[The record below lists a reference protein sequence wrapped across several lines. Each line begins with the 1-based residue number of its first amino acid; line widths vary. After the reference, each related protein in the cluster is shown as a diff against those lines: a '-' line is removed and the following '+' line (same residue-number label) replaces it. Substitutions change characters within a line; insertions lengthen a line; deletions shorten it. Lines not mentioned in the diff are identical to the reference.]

1 MRRFIG
7 KGEREKTI
15 KYRFFRCEGAKAR
28 STRSES
34 TERHRATMRRE
45 WAVYRFKS
53 LLLRKKQDIPNGM
66 PCFFTVEE
74 FKLSMR
80 RYIGR
85 GERRSKAPYLK
96 SISRPEAEKNI
107 EAEQSS
113 VVQINLPL

>member
-15 KYRFFRCEGAKAR
+15 KYRFFDAKEPKQGAQGAR
-28 STRSES
+28 VPSDTGRLCDASGGIALQIS
-34 TERHRATMRRE
+34 P
-45 WAVYRFKS
+45 S
-53 LLLRKKQDIPNGM
+53 PQKQDIPNGM
-66 PCFFTVEE
+66 PCFFTVED